1 MGLLYQLLSVL
12 CFGISNAFWK
22 KIEKKEYGFIEA
34 VFYRAVIA
42 VAMLIVL
49 IAAFNHFGIFKNFCF
64 IDQHFFQQWHWL
76 QCIFICIFCSLGLV
90 CFVSSLKHHV
100 VGVAVSLTSVNIFG
114 ILFAT
119 VFLHEA
125 FEQKHAISLAIATS
139 GVLFI
144 GIKKTDKKYFLNFRT
159 IMLPF
164 AASFFWGIGYTLFK
178 IPLKWVG
185 PLMMSLFIETTVLLV
200 SFFLLL
206 KQQKIAQIN
215 LIKSWSSYHFYF
227 SGLLLAIGSVFV
239 NIALSSLSIVLI
251 NITGLLIF
259 PVSIFMA
266 FLFNNEIPTFKA
278 FVGMA
283 LIILSIL
290 FVFL

>member
-1 MGLLYQLLSVL
+1 MGLLFQLLSIL

-22 KIEKKEYGFIEA
+22 KIEKSGYGFIEA
-34 VFYRAVIA
+34 VFYRSVIA
-42 VAMLIVL
+42 VAMLIVM
-49 IAAFNHFGIFKNFCF
+49 IATFNHFEIFNEFCF
-64 IDQHFFQQWHWL
+64 VDQYFFQQWHWL
-76 QCIFICIFCSLGLV
+76 QCIFICVFCSLGLV
-90 CFVSSLKHHV
+90 CFVSSLKQNV

-114 ILFAT
+114 ILCAT
-119 VFLHEA
+119 LFLHEA
-125 FEQKHAISLAIATS
+125 FEQKHAISLVIATF
-139 GVLFI
+139 GILLI
-144 GIKKTDKKYFLNFRT
+144 GIKKTDKKYAINFRKV
-159 IMLPF
+159 MLPF

-200 SFFLLL
+200 SFILLL
-206 KQQKIAQIN
+206 KQQKVTPIN

-227 SGLLLAIGSVFV
+227 SGFLLATGSVFV

-266 FLFNNEIPTFKA
+266 YLFNHEIPTFKA